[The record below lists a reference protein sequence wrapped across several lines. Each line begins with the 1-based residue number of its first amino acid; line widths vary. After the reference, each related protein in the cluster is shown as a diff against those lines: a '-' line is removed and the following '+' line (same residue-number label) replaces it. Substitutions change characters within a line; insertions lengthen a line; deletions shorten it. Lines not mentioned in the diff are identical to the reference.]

1 MTGFGPYYLMFGRK
15 PHLPIDLLFGI
26 NTADLRGKSTTYIEN
41 LKQRIEWAYKI
52 ANEVVKKEQ
61 ERNK

>member
-1 MTGFGPYYLMFGRK
+1 MFGRK
-15 PHLPIDLLFGI
+15 PHLPIHMLFGT
-26 NTADLRGKSTTYIEN
+26 NTDDLRGNSTTYIQN
-41 LKQRIEWAYKI
+41 LKQRIEWVYKT

>member
-1 MTGFGPYYLMFGRK
+1 MFGRT
-15 PHLPIDLLFGI
+15 PHLPIDIIFGT
-26 NTADLRGKSTTYIEN
+26 NTADLRGDRGNSTTYIGN
-41 LKQRIEWAYKI
+41 LKLWIELVYKT